1 MPLNA
6 TNSGSIIIS
15 FLMFP
20 EKMDVNKI
28 DKLYQSLAA
37 KFQQIDGVEIGNSS
51 IPFPRMNSTIFT
63 MLLKGQSNS
72 AGGT

>member
-37 KFQQIDGVEIGNSS
+37 KLQQIDGVTKCEDSVNKTSWLGDEVRN
-51 IPFPRMNSTIFT
+51 R
-63 MLLKGQSNS
+63 K
-72 AGGT
+72 AVW